1 MEICCALSYHFVYME
16 VLLLIINYFSITEK
30 FYSDNINIKTFYET
44 DLDTSNFF
52 HDHKNLTYL
61 CDKLGEFYEEKND
74 QFTLPKC
81 IRFKSTQILYC
92 HGEMINFRNYTK

>member
-1 MEICCALSYHFVYME
+1 MRFILS
-16 VLLLIINYFSITEK
+16 LIVVSSKLYFYFNYCPILPKFSNN
-30 FYSDNINIKTFYET
+30 SINIKTYYEA
-44 DLDTSNFF
+44 DLDTSNLF